1 MEFSSDIKTFLTNYQ
16 RESGLIDWY
25 YRYFTAGSG
34 QKILFEVFAI
44 ANSREDAPEK
54 RTFHE
59 KYTLKAREY
68 GYDDK
73 YYLVLADTKNEKIFV
88 AVWVRDWYCACR

>member
-1 MEFSSDIKTFLTNYQ
+1 M
-16 RESGLIDWY
+16 
-25 YRYFTAGSG
+25 
-34 QKILFEVFAI
+34 FAI

-73 YYLVLADTKNEKIFV
+73 YYLVLADAKDEKIF
-88 AVWVRDWYCACR
+88 CSSMSS